1 MANSFPRQTHENR
14 NQTERRSQ
22 LLKAGGN
29 MQMQLHTQT
38 HISGHKQAHIK

>member
-29 MQMQLHTQT
+29 MQMQSHT
-38 HISGHKQAHIK
+38 HIYGHKQAHIK